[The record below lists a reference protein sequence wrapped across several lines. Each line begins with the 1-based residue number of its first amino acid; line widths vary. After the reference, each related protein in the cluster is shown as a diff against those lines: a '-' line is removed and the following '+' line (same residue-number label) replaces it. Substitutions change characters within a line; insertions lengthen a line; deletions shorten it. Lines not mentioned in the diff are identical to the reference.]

1 MSTAEQ
7 DTEARTQ
14 QIAEAAKLAFNNSEY
29 FEQVLETITAISLAQ
44 PVEDITLQL
53 PCVEFIYRAYC
64 LKKIKSFD
72 LRCKCSPKLIDVLCR
87 LVLPPNAEERQH
99 KPHNYLIVE
108 RSIRI
113 LASSYDLIFYH
124 MIKNPDKKEWLK
136 LCRLRDYIV
145 SKWPSAY
152 PLLPYNRDLDWSR
165 SIGCKN
171 AITRF
176 IGVII
181 KTHIPPVSSKGKNA
195 NNADEKELDISIAL
209 VNKDHPFLYNSNI
222 GAAGHLML
230 TKLLGVLND
239 DILLPTPVFST
250 ILSVLMALFRLR
262 PNVISTKFLNYALG
276 YEADLRKTPKFDSD
290 KLKFKLNRR
299 FNDRLDKIL
308 VSLLLDKGFIN
319 RDQKLKTRFE
329 NKLHFL
335 VDKANTQRKRGIMND
350 MTEEDEEVLQH
361 LRKKRKLDKKI
372 TTEKMVDFY
381 NEAKVARDDEYKA
394 IYSLLKPGDPLEN
407 FDMSAIS
414 TDLLS
419 KMVLTALRSVEV
431 RKLVKAL
438 DIVADRYI
446 EIVTRNDYA
455 AADAQPVVTD
465 ISTATATAASS
476 STAITSSSSTAAS
489 QAANNVKHEEDEN
502 SEGFSED
509 EVYAVPLPKAL
520 NGKQTKERIKVLIDN
535 FIRLADENVKEG
547 GDDTTSNNLSKLA
560 ISKWKN
566 DSWIKILCRL
576 ATRGTSLNGDVSNYI
591 RDNLLEYFEG
601 DIKGRLSGVIEWLN
615 EEYYSAMV
623 KVDGNDLN
631 VKLENQEDADLTVYL
646 DYTSKVLDNLIPFLD
661 VSDRKIFIRLLS
673 ELPYLNKDMIS
684 KIKSIC
690 LDPARVKL
698 GFQSLLYLIMF
709 RPPVFSDCI
718 DVLKEMHE
726 DALKNDNESLKSSCV
741 RLLKKYDTK
750 GSYSN

>member
-1 MSTAEQ
+1 MSSTEQ
-7 DTEARTQ
+7 EIEARTQ
-14 QIAEAAKLAFNNSEY
+14 QIAEAAKLAFDNNEY

-44 PVEDITLQL
+44 PVEDTTLQL
-53 PCVEFIYRAYC
+53 PCIGFIYKVYC

-87 LVLPPNAEERQH
+87 LILPPSPEYRENR
-99 KPHNYLIVE
+99 KHNYLIVE
-108 RSIRI
+108 RCIRI
-113 LASSYDLIFYH
+113 LGSSYDLIFYH
-124 MIKNPDKKEWLK
+124 MIDHPDKEKWLK
-136 LCRLRDYIV
+136 LCRLRDFIV

-152 PLLPYNRDLDWSR
+152 PLLPYNHDLDWSR

-181 KTHIPPVSSKGKNA
+181 KTHIPPPSPKGKNSDG
-195 NNADEKELDISIAL
+195 NAIDISIAL
-209 VNKDHPFLYNSNI
+209 VNKDHPFLYNSKI
-222 GAAGHLML
+222 GAEGHLMIG
-230 TKLLGVLND
+230 KLFAVLSD

-262 PNVISTKFLNYALG
+262 HNVISAKFLNYALG
-276 YEADLRKTPKFDSD
+276 YEADLRRSPKFCSD
-290 KLKFKLNRR
+290 KLKLKLNRR
-299 FNDRLDKIL
+299 FNDRIDKIL
-308 VSLLLDKGFIN
+308 ISMLLGKGFIN
-319 RDQKLKTRFE
+319 RDAKLKTRFE

-335 VDKANTQRKRGIMND
+335 VDKANTQRKMGIMND

-361 LRKKRKLDKKI
+361 LRKKKKLDKKVVK
-372 TTEKMVDFY
+372 EKTVDFY

-394 IYSLLKPGDPLEN
+394 IYSLIKPGDPLEN

-414 TDLLS
+414 ADLLS
-419 KMVLTALRSVEV
+419 QMVITALRSVED
-431 RKLVKAL
+431 RKIVKAL
-438 DIVADRYI
+438 NIVADRYI

-465 ISTATATAASS
+465 TTASS
-476 STAITSSSSTAAS
+476 ASSKVATQTTVS
-489 QAANNVKHEEDEN
+489 VKQEEDEN
-502 SEGFSED
+502 SEGFSDD
-509 EVYAVPLPKAL
+509 EVYTVPLPKAL
-520 NGKQTKERIKVLIDN
+520 NEKQTKEHIKVIIDN
-535 FIRLADENVKEG
+535 FIGLADKNIKEG
-547 GDDTTSNNLSKLA
+547 GEYMTNDNLNKLA

-566 DSWIKILCRL
+566 DSWLKILCRL

-591 RDNLLEYFEG
+591 RDNLLAYFEG

-623 KVDGNDLN
+623 KVDDSGSK
-631 VKLENQEDADLTVYL
+631 VKLEDKKEADLTVYL
-646 DYTSKVLDNLIPFLD
+646 NYTGKILDNLVPFLD

-709 RPPVFSDCI
+709 RPPIFNDCI
-718 DVLKEMHE
+718 EVLRDMYQEASKSG
-726 DALKNDNESLKSSCV
+726 NESLKGSCV
-741 RLLKKYDTK
+741 KLLKKYDTK
-750 GSYSN
+750 NSYSS